1 MNRTTFM
8 SYGLRYKALQ
18 WNIRRL
24 TAKWSLRSSSCI
36 LCNLLVSLTGENKKG
51 HTLTSIRTMDGQ
63 SFIKT
68 LLNSVNCRSD
78 IAKLRGFQWNSGN
91 SRCNSVSENYVA
103 NYYTNGNSFHT
114 IEFQESVIC
123 CRPINLL
130 WETPLKYANGDYHY
144 ENTKK

>member
-1 MNRTTFM
+1 
-8 SYGLRYKALQ
+8 
-18 WNIRRL
+18 
-24 TAKWSLRSSSCI
+24 
-36 LCNLLVSLTGENKKG
+36 
-51 HTLTSIRTMDGQ
+51 MDGQ
-63 SFIKT
+63 SKT

-91 SRCNSVSENYVA
+91 SRCNLVSEKYVA

-130 WETPLKYANGDYHY
+130 WETPYKYANGDYHY
-144 ENTKK
+144 ENTKKSFSPTSSFGMVPNCSNQNQIRSNKRSLIRFNEH